1 MDVKTVFY
9 LSRWEETSLVV
20 TGAKGCVLSFL
31 IFVSLCFPSFCL
43 FSLSFSLSLSKQI
56 QLISERFLLR
66 FDSWKKIKFSFW
78 EKIHLLFTFLCHC
91 VFWSRPVCLSDCC
104 IALIL
109 LNTLSSFLRS
119 KNGDRIK
126 GLKLRHFST
135 YCGAAPV
142 HEVPQYTKFFF
153 IPRVLRL
160 MYCGSY
166 EFVGRSPQYTR
177 D

>member
-1 MDVKTVFY
+1 MMDVKTVFY

-91 VFWSRPVCLSDCC
+91 VFWSRPFCLSHLPLPSFDSSEYT
-104 IALIL
+104 LI
-109 LNTLSSFLRS
+109 
-119 KNGDRIK
+119 
-126 GLKLRHFST
+126 FST
-135 YCGAAPV
+135 FQEWGPYKRAQIAALSTPTA
-142 HEVPQYTKFFF
+142 VP
-153 IPRVLRL
+153 
-160 MYCGSY
+160 
-166 EFVGRSPQYTR
+166 PQYTR
-177 D
+177 CHSPQNSFLSLVYWGSCTAAAMNL